1 MAPLFLEGG
10 SGAHGFGERNLGQ
23 LQGVR
28 SVQVLSVAVV
38 EVCVFS
44 VDLKMMARCHGFIYV
59 HICIIFSYYGFL
71 IFLRMTVKSERM
83 VSTTSRNSPA
93 FGALFHLFS

>member
-38 EVCVFS
+38 EVYVFS
-44 VDLKMMARCHGFIYV
+44 VDL
-59 HICIIFSYYGFL
+59 
-71 IFLRMTVKSERM
+71 
-83 VSTTSRNSPA
+83 
-93 FGALFHLFS
+93 